1 MQKQQIIDMIRKTVP
16 NQIANELTS
25 VQPMDEAGKALSDL
39 VEMLKDGGV
48 LTITTK
54 CKPIDTERE

>member
-1 MQKQQIIDMIRKTVP
+1 MIRKTVP